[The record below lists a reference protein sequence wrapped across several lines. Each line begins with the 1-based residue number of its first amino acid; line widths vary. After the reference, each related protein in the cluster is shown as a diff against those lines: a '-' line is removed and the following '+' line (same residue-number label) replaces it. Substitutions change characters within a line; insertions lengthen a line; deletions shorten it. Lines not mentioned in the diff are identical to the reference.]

1 MRRDPLVENAVANH
15 DQFDDLD
22 VPDDPLA
29 DLDRAT
35 QELTVR
41 TETRRYGKSMVLIE
55 GLDAESEM
63 ESLASELKS
72 ALGTGGTVKAGHIE
86 LQGDHEDRVRALL
99 VDRGYQ
105 VR

>member
-1 MRRDPLVENAVANH
+1 VANH
-15 DQFDDLD
+15 DPLDDLD
-22 VPDDPLA
+22 VPDDPLD

-41 TETRRYGKSMVLIE
+41 TETRRYGKQMVLIE
-55 GLDAESEM
+55 GLDSKKEM

-72 ALGTGGTVKAGHIE
+72 ALGTGGTVKDGHIE
-86 LQGDHEDRVRALL
+86 LQGDHGERVRTLL